1 MLILINSFTLVQ
13 LVVTQYLSK
22 TYRATHHTH
31 RCILSTHSNKNIC
44 HYREAFMKIELP
56 VGGVSF
62 KLPSPLF
69 WKLFSPPLR
78 TTRFFWFIL
87 RLFSW
92 KLSRVRLSCNS
103 AGVLPF
109 NGCRNTWDIW
119 DNWSN
124 CLWRDMCHFISICAM
139 LCHFMLYFIS
149 FFLIWGDITF
159 RAILCHLSILGSLKI
174 QFVLCLY
181 EDIFC
186 LAQNLS
192 SSVKIDIASS
202 RCHRIII
209 IMVIKII
216 KIVKITKVI
225 KIIKVIKSPL
235 FRGHYLLLHSRRW
248 CRSPGAGGEAGWY
261 DMVIIIDNNG
271 HNWS

>member
-13 LVVTQYLSK
+13 LVVTQYFCLSK

-31 RCILSTHSNKNIC
+31 RCILSTESNKNIC
-44 HYREAFMKIELP
+44 HYRQAFMKIKFP
-56 VGGVSF
+56 VWGVSF

-119 DNWSN
+119 DIWSN

-149 FFLIWGDITF
+149 F
-159 RAILCHLSILGSLKI
+159 C
-174 QFVLCLY
+174 
-181 EDIFC
+181 IFC
-186 LAQNLS
+186 
-192 SSVKIDIASS
+192 
-202 RCHRIII
+202 H
-209 IMVIKII
+209 
-216 KIVKITKVI
+216 
-225 KIIKVIKSPL
+225 
-235 FRGHYLLLHSRRW
+235 FF
-248 CRSPGAGGEAGWY
+248 
-261 DMVIIIDNNG
+261 
-271 HNWS
+271 

>member
-1 MLILINSFTLVQ
+1 MSTINWIKAGINVNFDKLVHTCAVGGNSILLFIQNLPPHS
-13 LVVTQYLSK
+13 S
-22 TYRATHHTH
+22 HTH
-31 RCILSTHSNKNIC
+31 RCILSKQSNKNIC

-56 VGGVSF
+56 VGGSF

-119 DNWSN
+119 DIWSN
-124 CLWRDMCHFISICAM
+124 CFLRDMCHFISICVM

-149 FFLIWGDITF
+149 F
-159 RAILCHLSILGSLKI
+159 C
-174 QFVLCLY
+174 
-181 EDIFC
+181 IFC
-186 LAQNLS
+186 HFFQFGGISLS
-192 SSVKIDIASS
+192 VPFCVICQFWAPWKFSLSFAYM
-202 RCHRIII
+202 RI
-209 IMVIKII
+209 
-216 KIVKITKVI
+216 
-225 KIIKVIKSPL
+225 S
-235 FRGHYLLLHSRRW
+235 F
-248 CRSPGAGGEAGWY
+248 A
-261 DMVIIIDNNG
+261 
-271 HNWS
+271 